1 MNTVVSSKASNEEF
15 FKGAEFTS
23 FPGHLHFRFFAQY
36 MGMGEMAWSNAEFS
50 ARIIPFF
57 EGVLPELAHAFNT
70 HERLVHDIRDYKAGI
85 QDGRYLKVDHK
96 GRTEHNRSKEREIQA
111 SVKSLFVSLKR
122 SLVLTFKSGVLSDTS
137 FDAQRFYF
145 CDANKLNQR
154 LEEYLRQS
162 DGRYKPLVQLLIKA
176 NRDFLST
183 LKEIRDDVEHDPFTV
198 DAFTLEK
205 APDGYFVAEPILDGK
220 LLSETI
226 EHHFNRV
233 FDLIEKLIAYFIG
246 INVERK
252 HTRLELHVGR
262 EVDYLNSKNR
272 FIIAPT
278 GARMWYPTDKCL
290 YD

>member
-1 MNTVVSSKASNEEF
+1 MITVVTSKARNEEF

-36 MGMGEMAWSNAEFS
+36 MDMGKMAWSNAEFS

-70 HERLVHDIRDYKAGI
+70 HERLVNDIRDYKTGI

-137 FDAQRFYF
+137 FDPQRFYF

-154 LEEYLRQS
+154 LEKYLRQS
-162 DGRYKPLVQLLIKA
+162 DGRYKPLVELLVKA

-220 LLSETI
+220 LLSVTI
-226 EHHFNRV
+226 DHHFNSV

-252 HTRLELHVGR
+252 HAGFELQVGR
-262 EVDYLNSKNR
+262 EVDYLESEYR
-272 FIIAPT
+272 FIIAPA
-278 GARMWYPTDKCL
+278 GATMWYPTDKCL